1 MDPQILLF
9 QRQYLQLF
17 EPDFLAW
24 PPKQLLRD
32 SGVQEWLYN
41 HMFNAEHSTYLP
53 SERYQFRVI
62 KPLVS
67 KIEQSIEDPE
77 EDEISDQ
84 LVSHLSSLIATE
96 LPSEETAVQQRSY
109 VTFTC
114 LPSSLAT
121 SDLPDKEPTITLL
134 ERRNLISGSKTTG
147 FRTWEAALHLGSYLL
162 SPEGAGVVHGKNVF
176 ELGVGTGLLSI
187 LCVKHLG
194 ARHVTATDGDEQ
206 VVEAFKENLFLN
218 GFDDE
223 SKVNASVLRWGQ
235 GLKGTWVEDECETCP
250 YDLVLGA
257 DITYDTRSVSPLV
270 ATLRF
275 LFDLRPGAQV
285 LIATAVRNAE
295 TFETLRHAC
304 DPSNFHVQEIEFE
317 AEPVRQQKALFYAAV
332 VPFKILSITKS

>member
-1 MDPQILLF
+1 
-9 QRQYLQLF
+9 
-17 EPDFLAW
+17 
-24 PPKQLLRD
+24 
-32 SGVQEWLYN
+32 
-41 HMFNAEHSTYLP
+41 MFNAFFYHPSTPYCL
-53 SERYQFRVI
+53 SSFLI
-62 KPLVS
+62 HGHTLSDSPLYW
-67 KIEQSIEDPE
+67 Q
-77 EDEISDQ
+77 EISDQ

-257 DITYDTRSVSPLV
+257 DIVCFSP
-270 ATLRF
+270 
-275 LFDLRPGAQV
+275 V
-285 LIATAVRNAE
+285 LQTA
-295 TFETLRHAC
+295 C
-304 DPSNFHVQEIEFE
+304 SD
-317 AEPVRQQKALFYAAV
+317 
-332 VPFKILSITKS
+332 